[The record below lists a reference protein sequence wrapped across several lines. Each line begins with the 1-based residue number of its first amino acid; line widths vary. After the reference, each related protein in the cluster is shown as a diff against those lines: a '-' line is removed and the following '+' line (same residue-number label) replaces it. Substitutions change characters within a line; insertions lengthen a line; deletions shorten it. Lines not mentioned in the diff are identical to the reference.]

1 VAITPGDVITW
12 GRNDEGQTGQG
23 ERAERDWTKPRS
35 LKPLHGAHV
44 VQVVCGTRHTLCVTA
59 TSAVFAWG
67 ANGRGQL
74 GLGDGGGAG
83 AGAGAPSSSSA
94 AASSSARR
102 APTLVPGLWALPVVA
117 LAAGA
122 AHSAALTANGFLF
135 TWGDD
140 TRGQLGLPE
149 PASSSSAASSSGAGA
164 SAAASASSDPPT
176 SATSA
181 SESPSPT
188 RRKRR
193 AVNQRFLAALVSM
206 GIAADRAELALAS
219 TGNVGVEVA
228 AEWLFSVPDEAVER
242 ALAAIDE
249 EGAEGEGA
257 GEGEGDGSGV
267 GAVDIGGGARGG
279 GAAGGANGSASSSA
293 AATPTAAA
301 RSEEGSRGAAET
313 FRPSASSAPAPEE
326 PPQTASSAFA
336 SFPLLPLSGPSA
348 RGRCVR
354 APRRVP
360 LRGVRVVAC
369 GWEHT
374 VAATDVAV
382 FSWGSNARGQVGCGF
397 GRRHGGGGGVVVEE
411 VVEEEATAT
420 TATTATTDAAAE
432 AAEEEGEEKATTS
445 SPPSSDSTSTSE
457 IEKRRKRRKRLD
469 RERRIVRAPTPVGGD
484 LGSRLARSLSNA
496 SSSTSTST
504 SASAA
509 PLFRVVALAAGAGHT
524 LALTSDGAVWGW
536 GACSDG
542 QLPGLE
548 REHGAEEEGE
558 KGAVSRPARLSL
570 LESRMR
576 AADASAAPP
585 PPSSSSSSSDPSS
598 LEFSSSSVA
607 AASSLVAVVVS
618 RIEAAGDATAL
629 LTRGAGEKPYV
640 NNGNSNGKAA
650 EETTLGASLAPLPS
664 LRERLAAAIDAAAAD
679 AATAAAVAYA
689 VGGGDDASA
698 AALAASFS
706 SELGDGLNSAAS
718 AAAAAEI
725 TAANGLGW
733 RAWPSARHLK
743 PILAAVE
750 LVFGSA
756 AALSATFGV
765 RDGVGVDVVALEE
778 TQRRI
783 LALYSPGNG
792 SSSSISNE
800 SIGNGRYSDTG
811 GKGNGKQRRSS
822 AGAGATAE
830 VAAFAGAAAPFGPP
844 PPAPLGPAAAAA
856 AAARESIGNLC
867 CASIHSSLYRATNLL
882 LDDLHRHARLLSTPE
897 RAQAMLAAAQSPLLG
912 DAAAAAVLVPR
923 LCNTVLLAPTACRR
937 VLVKWWAEYPPA
949 LLELRVVRPL
959 QRYLTTELAA
969 TKKLTVAVMSAIKVL
984 ACVEEASQLGG
995 GSAGPLLPPE
1005 AFYNELISDKLDVE
1019 DHYVAWRQTHESAGM
1034 AMAGG
1039 AGGAA
1044 ASSSAAE
1051 RVGLTTTNGAS
1062 GGDGGPPGGSGASA
1076 AAANDGPFSFCSYP
1090 FLLNPRA
1097 KSKLLHTEARFLM
1110 TQTVHQ
1116 ARIEHVR
1123 NGNGNGGGGGGSGG
1137 NGGGG
1142 GANASAGDE
1151 NDRVLPEK
1159 RRGGNG
1165 GGSGGGGAASLSAD
1179 ASTTSIVSSAVDPP
1193 SSSSSS
1199 RRSRLSRSGGGGG
1212 APEQQQQLRQ
1222 QQRQRTGRGAAPDS
1236 APAPPSS
1243 AGAAAAGGGNG
1254 SSSSQQHHAPTSGT
1268 SLRSLWASVW
1278 RNTNGAGGGAA
1289 PSSRAS
1295 ASTSTSASS
1304 SAFTS
1309 ATEEPSS
1316 SSDVPVRLV
1325 DFAASAVGGALPA
1338 DARAS
1343 AARAATHAA
1352 AVAVT
1357 ASVAA
1362 AAAARA
1368 RSSSSNG
1375 GGGGPGGLRSSSPLG
1390 STGGSLETAA
1400 AALSLLEAPASSPAG
1415 SSASGGGYFDST
1427 AGAGARTPSTPS
1439 SPRAAAGAAAAAP
1452 PLRHGSMNL
1461 PPPSESGVPATHPD
1475 MCIVRV
1481 RRCHLL
1487 EDGLG
1492 EIARQRPRDLLKPL
1506 RVHFIGEDGIDA
1518 GGVKK
1523 EFFQLLVTELL
1534 SPDYG
1539 MLVYLPESR
1548 TYWFNAATLEGDD
1561 EFMLLGLALGLAIY
1575 NGVLLDFPLP
1585 LALYRKLAGQEP
1597 GLRDLE
1603 AMDPTLGRSLRQL
1616 LEYEEEQEE
1625 GGGGAGGAG
1634 GGTVEDVFCASFVA
1648 SPPGAAPGSAP
1659 SELVPDGGSI
1669 PVTAANRREYVE
1681 LYVRHWLSGAVHAQF
1696 EAFARGFAQLCGGPA
1711 MALFSATELERL
1723 VCGSPVLDFGALRA
1737 AARYDGGFSAETEH
1751 VTWLW
1756 EIVAEFE
1763 PEEARRFL
1771 KFFTGSDRAPIGGLG
1786 ALRCVVQ
1793 RDGAADSAK
1802 LPTSHTCFNT
1812 LLLPAYATKERMAE
1826 RLRLAI
1832 MNSEGFGLE

>member
-1 VAITPGDVITW
+1 M
-12 GRNDEGQTGQG
+12 
-23 ERAERDWTKPRS
+23 
-35 LKPLHGAHV
+35 
-44 VQVVCGTRHTLCVTA
+44 
-59 TSAVFAWG
+59 FAWG

-74 GLGDGGGAG
+74 GLGDNNAG
-83 AGAGAPSSSSA
+83 ASLSASTSSSSSSNA
-94 AASSSARR
+94 AAVPAAARR
-102 APTLVPGLWALPVVA
+102 APTLVPGLWALPVVS

-149 PASSSSAASSSGAGA
+149 PASGNAASSSAAAAAGA
-164 SAAASASSDPPT
+164 AAGAASPPPSSAAPA
-176 SATSA
+176 
-181 SESPSPT
+181 PSPT
-188 RRKRR
+188 RRRRR
-193 AVNQRFLAALVSM
+193 AVNQRFFAALVSM
-206 GIAADRAELALAS
+206 GITAERAELALAS

-242 ALAAIDE
+242 ALAAIDGE
-249 EGAEGEGA
+249 EGGED
-257 GEGEGDGSGV
+257 GDGEEASV
-267 GAVDIGGGARGG
+267 GAVDIAGGARGG
-279 GAAGGANGSASSSA
+279 NGGTAGSSCSSASSSA
-293 AATPTAAA
+293 AATPTAAQV
-301 RSEEGSRGAAET
+301 EERRREAASASAAAAET
-313 FRPSASSAPAPEE
+313 FQPSSFSSPSAAASAAAS
-326 PPQTASSAFA
+326 PPCSSSAFA
-336 SFPLLPLSGPSA
+336 SFPHAPLSGPSG

-360 LRGVRVVAC
+360 LQGVRVIAC

-374 VAATDVAV
+374 VAATDAAV
-382 FSWGSNARGQVGCGF
+382 FAWGSNARGQVGCGF
-397 GRRHGGGGGVVVEE
+397 GGSGGVVVEE
-411 VVEEEATAT
+411 EEEEDGEEETATAT
-420 TATTATTDAAAE
+420 AMTTAATAAAS
-432 AAEEEGEEKATTS
+432 TS
-445 SPPSSDSTSTSE
+445 SPSRNSTSSDSE
-457 IEKRRKRRKRLD
+457 HEKRKKRRQRLD
-469 RERRIVRAPTPVGGD
+469 RERRIVRTPTPVGGD
-484 LGSRLARSLSNA
+484 LGSRFARSSSKTSSSSSA
-496 SSSTSTST
+496 SSSSPS
-504 SASAA
+504 SAS
-509 PLFRVVALAAGAGHT
+509 PFRVVALAAGAGHT

-536 GACSDG
+536 GACSEG

-548 REHGAEEEGE
+548 KGRERGGEGE
-558 KGAVSRPARLSL
+558 GEGCVSRPARLSL
-570 LESRMR
+570 LLGSRMR
-576 AADASAAPP
+576 AADASSSSSAATL
-585 PPSSSSSSSDPSS
+585 PSSSSSSS
-598 LEFSSSSVA
+598 SSSS
-607 AASSLVAVVVS
+607 ASSSSLSSQSSPSIATAPSSSSSLSSPLVAVIVS

-629 LTRGAGEKPYV
+629 LTRGAGEKPD
-640 NNGNSNGKAA
+640 ADA
-650 EETTLGASLAPLPS
+650 GASGETSALAAAALAPLPS

-679 AATAAAVAYA
+679 AAAAAAVACA
-689 VGGGDDASA
+689 IGTEE
-698 AALAASFS
+698 AALAAFPP
-706 SELGDGLNSAAS
+706 S
-718 AAAAAEI
+718 AAAAAAGGSLDESSSAAAEI
-725 TAANGLGW
+725 SVVNSLGW

-743 PILAAVE
+743 PILSAVE

-756 AALSATFGV
+756 AALSAAFGV
-765 RDGVGVDVVALEE
+765 RDGVGIDVVALEE

-783 LALYSPGNG
+783 LSLYAPGAG
-792 SSSSISNE
+792 GGGGGERSSTSN
-800 SIGNGRYSDTG
+800 
-811 GKGNGKQRRSS
+811 GKGKGKHHQSS
-822 AGAGATAE
+822 AGSTLPAGATAE
-830 VAAFAGAAAPFGPP
+830 VAAFTGTLFAGSRGGSGSGSNSNGRDPGNNNSG
-844 PPAPLGPAAAAA
+844 LGPAAAAA

-867 CASIHSSLYRATNLL
+867 CTSIHSSLYRATNLL

-912 DAAAAAVLVPR
+912 DRAAAAVLVPR
-923 LCNTVLLAPTACRR
+923 LCNTILLAPTACRR
-937 VLVKWWAEYPPA
+937 VLVKWWAEYPTD

-959 QRYLTTELAA
+959 QRYLTDELAA

-995 GSAGPLLPPE
+995 TPSPLLPPE

-1034 AMAGG
+1034 MMMGNGG
-1039 AGGAA
+1039 SS
-1044 ASSSAAE
+1044 SSSAAE
-1051 RVGLTTTNGAS
+1051 RVGINNNNNNNNSSGGGGGGGAS
-1062 GGDGGPPGGSGASA
+1062 GSSSSSSSGANA
-1076 AAANDGPFSFCSYP
+1076 AAATDGPFSFCSYP

-1123 NGNGNGGGGGGSGG
+1123 NGNGGGGGGGGGG
-1137 NGGGG
+1137 NG
-1142 GANASAGDE
+1142 NSSASAGDE
-1151 NDRVLPEK
+1151 GDRVLPEK
-1159 RRGGNG
+1159 RRGGG
-1165 GGSGGGGAASLSAD
+1165 GGGGRNGSGGAVSLTAD
-1179 ASTTSIVSSAVDPP
+1179 ASTTSIVSASVDPP
-1193 SSSSSS
+1193 SSSS
-1199 RRSRLSRSGGGGG
+1199 RRSRLSRSGGG
-1212 APEQQQQLRQ
+1212 AAEQQQQP
-1222 QQRQRTGRGAAPDS
+1222 QRARRESVPD
-1236 APAPPSS
+1236 P
-1243 AGAAAAGGGNG
+1243 
-1254 SSSSQQHHAPTSGT
+1254 SSSSSSASASSSIGATGTGGSSNNQHHAPTSGT

-1278 RNTNGAGGGAA
+1278 RSNNSGGAA
-1289 PSSRAS
+1289 TSSRS
-1295 ASTSTSASS
+1295 AATTSSSTSS

-1309 ATEEPSS
+1309 ATDEPSPPS
-1316 SSDVPVRLV
+1316 FSNAADVPVRLV
-1325 DFAASAVGGALPA
+1325 DFAASAAGGALPA

-1352 AVAVT
+1352 AVAAT
-1357 ASVAA
+1357 AS

-1375 GGGGPGGLRSSSPLG
+1375 GGGGGGRRLSSPLG
-1390 STGGSLETAA
+1390 SAGGSLENAA

-1415 SSASGGGYFDST
+1415 SSSSNGSGSYFD
-1427 AGAGARTPSTPS
+1427 AAAAAAATPS
-1439 SPRAAAGAAAAAP
+1439 SPPAAPNP

-1534 SPDYG
+1534 SLDYG

-1616 LEYEEEQEE
+1616 LEFEEESAD
-1625 GGGGAGGAG
+1625 GSSS
-1634 GGTVEDVFCASFVA
+1634 GTVEDVFCATFVA
-1648 SPPGAAPGSAP
+1648 SPPGAAPGSTP
-1659 SELVPDGGSI
+1659 SELVPGGDSI

-1681 LYVRHWLSGAVHAQF
+1681 LYVRHWLSDSVHAQF

-1737 AARYDGGFSAETEH
+1737 AARYDGGYTAEMEH
-1751 VTWLW
+1751 VAWLW
-1756 EIVAEFE
+1756 EIVSEFA

-1786 ALRCVVQ
+1786 ALRCVIQ
-1793 RDGAADSAK
+1793 RDGAADTAK